1 MSKRLI
7 LALAG
12 DGVGAE
18 VMPPALSLLRVVADK
33 HGLELDIREGLVG
46 GCAIDAKGSP
56 LPEESFDLAR
66 HADAVL
72 LGAVGGPKWDGL
84 PMSERPEQGILS
96 LRRGLELFANLRPV
110 QVFDALADA
119 SSLKRELVSGLDLLV
134 VRELTGGIY
143 FGEPRGIEVRNN
155 ERCGF
160 NTLVYSE
167 SEILRILRVA
177 FEAAGKRGSRL
188 TSVDKANVLEATS
201 LWRQV
206 ADETAPDYPHVTL
219 NHMLVDNAG
228 MQLVR
233 APKQFDVIVTT
244 NMFGDILSDVSAMLT
259 GSLGMLPS
267 ASLGSGKAGL
277 YEPVHGSA
285 PDIAGEDSVN
295 PLAMILSVALMLRH
309 SLDAP
314 QAAADVEKRVSDTL
328 DAGLRTREIY
338 SGGAGEQ
345 LVGTRAMA
353 RAVEE
358 KVLQT

>member
-1 MSKRLI
+1 MI

-18 VMPPALSLLRVVADK
+18 IMPPTLSLLRAVADK
-33 HGLELDIREGLVG
+33 HGLDVEILEGLVG
-46 GCAIDAKGSP
+46 GCAIDAAGSP
-56 LPEESFDLAR
+56 LPEESFERAR
-66 HADAVL
+66 QADAVL

-84 PMSERPEQGILS
+84 PLSERPEQGILA

-110 QVFDALADA
+110 QVFEALADA

-143 FGEPRGIEVRNN
+143 FGQPRGIEVRNN

-160 NTLVYSE
+160 NTLIYSE

-177 FEAAGKRGSRL
+177 FEAARKRGSRL

-206 ADETAPDYPHVTL
+206 ADETAPDYPDVAL
-219 NHMLVDNAG
+219 DHMLVDNAG

-233 APKQFDVIVTT
+233 APKQFDVIVTS

-285 PDIAGEDSVN
+285 PDIAGQDSVN
-295 PLAMILSVALMLRH
+295 PLAMILSLALMLRH
-309 SLDAP
+309 SLEAH
-314 QAAADVEKRVSDTL
+314 QAAEDVELAVAHVL
-328 DAGLRTREIY
+328 DKGLRTREIF
-338 SGGAGEQ
+338 SGAAGEQ

-353 RAVEE
+353 QAVEHR
-358 KVLQT
+358 VLKT